1 MLMCILQIKNLFNKL
16 KTKYNDPRSNPEIV
30 VLKPF
35 SIEEQLEPIP
45 FELKIQTRIIKGF
58 ILRQDDRFRKIGF
71 RGNSN
76 SLTLPSGW
84 QKNLGQLQKAHLVQ
98 IQNQKELAVWFFPE
112 QKEVSA

>member
-1 MLMCILQIKNLFNKL
+1 MCIRRAQTFLDKL
-16 KTKYNDPRSNPEIV
+16 KSKWNDPRSNPEII

-35 SIEEQLEPIP
+35 TIDEQPEPIP
-45 FELKIQTRIIKGF
+45 FELKIQNKTVKGF
-58 ILRQDDRFRKIGF
+58 ILRQDDRFRKLGF

>member
-1 MLMCILQIKNLFNKL
+1 MLLCIRQITNFLNKL
-16 KTKYNDPRSNPEIV
+16 RTKYNDPRSNPEIV

-35 SIEEQLEPIP
+35 NIEEDPAPIP
-45 FELKIQTRIIKGF
+45 FELKIQNKIIKGF
-58 ILRQDDRFRKIGF
+58 ILRQDERFRKLGF

-98 IQNQKELAVWFFPE
+98 IQNHPALAVWFFPE
-112 QKEVSA
+112 HKEVPA

>member
-1 MLMCILQIKNLFNKL
+1 MCIRQITNLFSKL

-35 SIEEQLEPIP
+35 IIQEQPEPIP
-45 FELKIQTRIIKGF
+45 FELKIQNKIIKGF
-58 ILRQDDRFRKIGF
+58 ILRQDDRFRKLGF

-98 IQNQKELAVWFFPE
+98 IQNQNDLAVWFFPE
-112 QKEVSA
+112 HKEVPA